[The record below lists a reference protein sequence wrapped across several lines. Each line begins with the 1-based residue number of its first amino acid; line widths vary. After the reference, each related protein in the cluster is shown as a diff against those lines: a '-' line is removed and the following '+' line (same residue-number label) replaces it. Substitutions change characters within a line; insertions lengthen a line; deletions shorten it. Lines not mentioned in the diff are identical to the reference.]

1 MRNAECLMRNEIST
15 QVGEQLK
22 QKNFTV
28 ATAESC
34 TGGLLAST
42 LTDVDG
48 ASAYVTGGV
57 VAYSNAIKI
66 FVLRVREETLQT
78 FGAVSEQTARE
89 MASNVREIFSSTI
102 GISTTGVAG
111 KSVEGKPCGTV
122 FVAVDAENFSAAK
135 EFHFSGSRTQI
146 KAPSVDAALKLL
158 TEHLT

>member
-1 MRNAECLMRNEIST
+1 MLAELLTS
-15 QVGEQLK
+15 
-22 QKNFTV
+22 KNFTI

-48 ASAYVTGGV
+48 ASAYVKGGV

-66 FVLRVREETLQT
+66 SVLHVDAKTLQT
-78 FGAVSEQTARE
+78 FGAVSSQTARE

-111 KSVEGKPCGTV
+111 SSVEGKAVGTV
-122 FVAVDAENFSAAK
+122 FVAVDAENFSDVR
-135 EFHFSGSRTQI
+135 EFHFAGSRTEI
-146 KAPSVDAALKLL
+146 KAQAVDAALKLL
-158 TEHLT
+158 AEWLT

>member
-1 MRNAECLMRNEIST
+1 MI
-15 QVGEQLK
+15 GELLK

-48 ASAYVTGGV
+48 SSAYVKGGIV
-57 VAYSNAIKI
+57 SYTNAIKI
-66 FVLRVREETLQT
+66 SVLHVNAETLQK
-78 FGAVSEQTARE
+78 FGAVSSETARE
-89 MASNVREIFSSTI
+89 MASNVRKIFLSTI

-111 KSVEGKPCGTV
+111 KSVEGKSVGTV
-122 FVAVDAENFSAAK
+122 FVAVDAENFSAVK
-135 EFHFSGSRTQI
+135 EFHFDGTRTEI
-146 KAPSVDAALKLL
+146 KAQTVDAALKLL